1 MADGSVIIEAKMDT
15 SKADKELAKLKKDIE
30 STEGAISEQETKKS
44 PLIEQANQLRS
55 EMQKARAEV
64 EQYKQAWISGV
75 VGADTQQARAQERLN
90 SITSEY
96 EKIEAEI
103 EKIDAKLIPAYEK
116 LDGMKEKAG
125 ELQQNINR
133 AAKNTKKMEKATKK
147 ADKHMGLF
155 ATRLRGILLSA
166 FVFNILSRGF
176 RELTEWMGSVIK
188 TNDKARASIAK
199 LKGAL
204 LTLAQPLVDVIVP
217 AFASITDF
225 LAQSVTY
232 IAQLVAILFGTTA
245 DSASDAAKSLY
256 DEQNAIDGVGTSAKK
271 ASKQLAAFDEI
282 NKINSDSASSVTDTI
297 IPDFSSLEFRKLP
310 EWLTDMTV
318 TLRDILFEWEN
329 LTAEDVL
336 KKVVAA
342 LTTLA
347 GAVIGFS
354 VGGIK
359 GAAIGITVGASVG
372 ALLSSL
378 LFDGDGVMNT
388 EELLSSLCFALTT
401 VAGGVLG
408 FAVGGPFGAA
418 IGVTVGAGVGV
429 GISKMLFNGDGVM
442 DTEELLKSLCAA
454 LFTIVGGVLGFVIG
468 GPGGALL
475 GATVGAG
482 VSAYIGK
489 LLFDNDGKMS
499 QEEIVKSVCLA
510 LLSLVGGIIGFVVG
524 GPAGAVM
531 GVLIGATAS
540 VALSNFL
547 FDGDGKVSKQELLK
561 GLCVVLGALVGGII
575 GFAVGGPVGAL
586 IGATIG
592 TAATLA
598 LTKVDFS
605 SEKGQRIKQAII
617 DSLVSAL
624 YIAAGGVIGFAV
636 GNVPGALIG
645 MVVGAALT
653 LSLKKVNVD
662 DSGVRGFVNNFRGS
676 GFTSTITTG
685 NIPGFANGSVIP
697 PNREFLAILGDNKQE
712 TEVVSP
718 LSTMKQAMIEALRES
733 GGSSGTYTFVV
744 NLDGKEVARNQVKH
758 INDMTRQ
765 AGKPVLLY

>member
-1 MADGSVIIEAKMDT
+1 MADGSVIIGVDLDT
-15 SKADKELAKLKKDIE
+15 KKADKELAKLKKDIE
-30 STEGAISEQETKKS
+30 ATEGAISEQEAKKS
-44 PLIEQANQLRS
+44 PLIDQANQLRH

-64 EQYKQAWISGV
+64 ERYKQAWISGV
-75 VGADTQQARAQERLN
+75 VGADTQQARAQERLD

-96 EKIEAEI
+96 EKIESEI
-103 EKIDAKLIPAYEK
+103 GKIDAKLLPTYEK

-176 RELTEWMGSVIK
+176 RELTEWMGNVIK

-199 LKGAL
+199 LKAAL
-204 LTLAQPLVDVIVP
+204 LTLAQPLVDVIAP
-217 AFASITDF
+217 AFASITEF
-225 LAQSVTY
+225 LSQAVTY

-245 DSASDAAKSLY
+245 DSASDAANSLY
-256 DEQNAIDGVGTSAKK
+256 EEQKAIEGVGTAAKK
-271 ASKQLAAFDEI
+271 ASKQLASFDEI
-282 NKINSDSASSVTDTI
+282 NRLSNETSANATDVI
-297 IPDFSSLEFRKLP
+297 LPDFSSLQFKELP

-318 TLRDILFEWEN
+318 TLRDIVFEWEN
-329 LTAEDVL
+329 MSGEDVL

-354 VGGIK
+354 VGGVG
-359 GAAIGITVGASVG
+359 GAVIGMTVGASVG

-388 EELLSSLCFALTT
+388 EELLSSLCLALTT
-401 VAGGVLG
+401 VAGGVIG
-408 FAVGGPFGAA
+408 FVVGGPFGAA

-429 GISKMLFNGDGVM
+429 GISKMLFNGDGTM
-442 DTEELLKSLCAA
+442 DTEELLKSLCSA
-454 LFTIVGGVLGFVIG
+454 LSTVVGGVLGFVIG

-561 GLCVVLGALVGGII
+561 GLCVILGALVGGII
-575 GFAVGGPVGAL
+575 GFVVGGPAGAL

-598 LTKVDFS
+598 LTKVDFA

-624 YIAAGGVIGFAV
+624 YIVAGGVIGFAI

-662 DSGVRGFVNNFRGS
+662 DSGVRGFVNNFRGG

-697 PNREFLAILGDNKQE
+697 PNREFLAVLGDNKTE

-718 LSTMKQAMIEALRES
+718 LSTMKQAMIEALRVS
-733 GGSSGTYTFVV
+733 GGT
-744 NLDGKEVARNQVKH
+744 
-758 INDMTRQ
+758 
-765 AGKPVLLY
+765 GKPTTIVFEGELAALARVLRPYIEEEGRRVGVSLVTK